1 MKLCANAN
9 SIVSRQAFLHFI
21 LSHYVTERVR
31 DLSRE
36 KLLPL
41 LRLKYREAISNAVA
55 ELGKPEE
62 IGILFAGFQNF
73 LQRQEGR
80 KAGCTRRAD
89 GALNPVAE
97 SSNWLYDRN

>member
-1 MKLCANAN
+1 MLAAATMN

-21 LSHYVTERVR
+21 LTHYVTERVR

-41 LRLKYREAISNAVA
+41 LRLKYREAISNAVG

-62 IGILFAGFQNF
+62 IGILSPAS
-73 LQRQEGR
+73 RTSSS
-80 KAGCTRRAD
+80 ARRAGRR
-89 GALNPVAE
+89 GAPDVPAG
-97 SSNWLYDRN
+97 R